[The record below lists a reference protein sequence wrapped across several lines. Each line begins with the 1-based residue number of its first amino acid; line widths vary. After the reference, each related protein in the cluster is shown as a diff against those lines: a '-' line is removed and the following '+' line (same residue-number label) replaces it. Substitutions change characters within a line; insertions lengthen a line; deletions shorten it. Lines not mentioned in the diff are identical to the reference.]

1 MICLQETKLQDAHVA
16 ASEAATGLAG
26 WHHHW
31 HCSTAVKGYSGT
43 AIITRFPPPP
53 RRIPVHSHTH
63 VWAPPP
69 RTARQIM
76 RPLLERF

>member
-53 RRIPVHSHTH
+53 GASQC
-63 VWAPPP
+63 
-69 RTARQIM
+69 TATPTSRHRLRALQDK
-76 RPLLERF
+76 